1 MGQIMEFVF
10 DGARAAQAAAWL
22 LRRYGEPMEAV
33 RLVTLLYLVDRRKFI
48 EQGYPL
54 TGDEFVAV
62 QEGPTLRKLQRL
74 ASDGNSSVDHP
85 WAAYVRRVGL
95 DRLTHTDTDDFGD
108 LSEAD
113 RDVLAKTLAK
123 HRDTTCDQLLVLT
136 RHFPEWH
143 VPADAP
149 EQIDPSIML
158 RDAGYSEEEIKETA
172 SLVGSIQW
180 LHTTLG
186 Q

>member
-10 DGARAAQAAAWL
+10 DETKAAQAAAWL

-48 EQGYPL
+48 ENGYPL
-54 TGDEFVAV
+54 TGDDFVAV
-62 QEGPTLRKLQRL
+62 QEGPTLRKLRRL

-85 WAAYVRRVGL
+85 WAVYVRRVGL
-95 DRLTHTDTDDFGD
+95 DRLAHTNADDFDD

-113 RDVLAKTLAK
+113 RDALAKTLDK
-123 HRDTTCDQLLVLT
+123 HRAITCDQLLALT
-136 RHFPEWH
+136 RHFPEWRG
-143 VPADAP
+143 PADTP
-149 EQIDPSIML
+149 ERIDPSIML
-158 RDAGYSEEEIKETA
+158 RSAGYSEEEIKETA
-172 SLVGSIQW
+172 SQVGSIRW